1 MGSLK
6 FRKWEI
12 DGANGECILLLRM
25 IDIVMHIALQRP
37 RAARRVRVQPTA
49 RLHGEVS
56 GLLHGLH
63 GEIAGRLDDDR
74 TLAADPRDNGG
85 PVFVVVPPTGL
96 AFLTTPTCS
105 ASQRLL
111 PALRRLT
118 LVASGMV
125 EIIGFHGAFELAM
138 HLVGQ
143 GRIAQP
149 PAPPI
154 ARTDMDPH
162 LPRNTPGRTGEAQ
175 QKGGEY
181 PVCQRPLALVQ

>member
-1 MGSLK
+1 MDLP
-6 FRKWEI
+6 
-12 DGANGECILLLRM
+12 ACILLLRM

-111 PALRRLT
+111 PALRRLP
-118 LVASGMV
+118 LLPAVWDDA
-125 EIIGFHGAFELAM
+125 EIIS
-138 HLVGQ
+138 
-143 GRIAQP
+143 
-149 PAPPI
+149 
-154 ARTDMDPH
+154 
-162 LPRNTPGRTGEAQ
+162 
-175 QKGGEY
+175 
-181 PVCQRPLALVQ
+181 